1 MEEFK
6 AFALRGNVMD
16 MAIGVI
22 IGGAFSGIVTSL
34 TDNFINPILNVI
46 TGGATYSLQD
56 VSGFASSFIS
66 SVVNFL
72 IMAFILFCLL
82 KAVNRVTSIGAKKEE
97 PAAPTTKKCPF
108 CMTEIDIHATRC
120 PHCTSQLPEE
130 TEMCMPGDNITMTIT
145 LITPIAIEEGLRFA
159 IREGGRTVGSGV
171 VTEIIE

>member
-1 MEEFK
+1 MKKFMEEFK
-6 AFALRGNVMD
+6 AFALQGNVMD

-66 SVVNFL
+66 SVVNFV

-97 PAAPTTKKCPF
+97 PATPTTKKCPF

-120 PHCTSQLPEE
+120 LHCTSQLPEE
-130 TEMCMPGDNITMTIT
+130 TE
-145 LITPIAIEEGLRFA
+145 E
-159 IREGGRTVGSGV
+159 
-171 VTEIIE
+171 